1 MEKGINVVTTAAES
15 FEQILN
21 AISQVAEQMQEIS
34 AATEQ
39 MAASTENTT
48 ESFRRMTDI
57 SLDSSSQVQA
67 IADSVE
73 RQHGLL
79 SGISNAAQK
88 LKKDADKLSSV
99 MDIIKI

>member
-1 MEKGINVVTTAAES
+1 
-15 FEQILN
+15 
-21 AISQVAEQMQEIS
+21 MQEIS

-73 RQHGLL
+73 RQHKLL
-79 SGISNAAQK
+79 SGISSSAQI
-88 LKKDADKLSSV
+88 LKKDADKLGSV